1 MARAFAAT
9 PYAQD
14 VIMNMLRAVLLGI
27 FLLAAALAAP
37 GACLA
42 SGGEI
47 SAEALIENLKD
58 AQGKVIV
65 LNFWASW
72 CQPCKMEI
80 PELIDMRG
88 DLSEDSLYMVG
99 VSIDQNLEQYKSFAA
114 KARFNY
120 PVFHGGQDVA
130 VLFGVSAIPRTM
142 VFNKNGELAFSRDGY
157 VSGEELRDILSKL
170 TEG

>member
-1 MARAFAAT
+1 MNKLRYVFLAILLPAA
-9 PYAQD
+9 
-14 VIMNMLRAVLLGI
+14 IL
-27 FLLAAALAAP
+27 FAP
-37 GACLA
+37 GASLA
-42 SGGEI
+42 SGGDI
-47 SAEALIENLKD
+47 SAEALIQNLKD

-80 PELIDMRG
+80 PELIDMRD
-88 DLSEDSLYMVG
+88 DLSEDSIYMVG
-99 VSIDQNLEQYKSFAA
+99 VSIDQNVEQYKSFAE

-142 VFNKNGELAFSRDGY
+142 VFNKQGELAFSRDGY
-157 VSGEELRDILSKL
+157 VSGEELRDILAKL
-170 TEG
+170 SEG